1 MNREEHKTN
10 QKPKNQFCGKIN
22 KIARPL
28 AQMKKERSQ
37 INRVRN
43 EKGSITTGCPHA
55 RE

>member
-37 INRVRN
+37 INSQ
-43 EKGSITTGCPHA
+43 K
-55 RE
+55 